1 MHVLTVKTNSK
12 KEFKDITEEVEKIV
26 QKEKLAEAVLV
37 ILVPHT
43 TAGITLNEG
52 VDSSVLTD
60 MENFL
65 SHLVPRSNFR
75 YTHAEG
81 NSDAHI
87 LTTLVGSSVTLAVS
101 GGRIALGTWQKVFLA
116 EFDGPRT
123 RKIHIKILD
132 AK

>member
-1 MHVLTVKTNSK
+1 MHVLTIKTNCK
-12 KEFKDITEEVEKIV
+12 KEFKDITGEIEKIV
-26 QKEKLAEAVLV
+26 QKEKLVEAVLLV
-37 ILVPHT
+37 FVPHT

-52 VDSSVLTD
+52 VDPSVLTD

-65 SHLVPRSNFR
+65 SHLVPESGFH

-87 LTTLVGSSVTLAVS
+87 LTTLVGSSVTLLVA
-101 GGRIALGTWQKVFLA
+101 GGKILLGTWQKVFLA

-123 RKIHIKILD
+123 RKVHIKIL
-132 AK
+132 

>member
-1 MHVLTVKTNSK
+1 MHVLTIRTNFR
-12 KEFKDITEEVEKIV
+12 KEFKDITGEIEAIV
-26 QKEKLAEAVLV
+26 QKENLAEAVLH
-37 ILVPHT
+37 IFVPHT

-65 SHLVPRSNFR
+65 SHLVPKSGFR
-75 YTHAEG
+75 YNHAEG

-87 LTTLVGSSVTLAVS
+87 LTTLVGSSLTLFITN
-101 GGRIALGTWQKVFLA
+101 GKILLGTWQKIFLA

-123 RKIHIKILD
+123 RKVYIKVLS
-132 AK
+132 